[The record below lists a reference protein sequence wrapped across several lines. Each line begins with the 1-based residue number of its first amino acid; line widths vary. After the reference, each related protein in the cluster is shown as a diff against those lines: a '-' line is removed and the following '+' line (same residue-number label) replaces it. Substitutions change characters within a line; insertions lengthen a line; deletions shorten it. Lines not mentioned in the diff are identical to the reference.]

1 MSLYSNI
8 ARSSLKLQKE
18 NNMNTDTFEG
28 QWRQM
33 KGELRSWWGR
43 LTESDFEK
51 IGGKKD
57 RLIGTLQ
64 EKYGYT
70 REAAQQEVDRR
81 LREYDER
88 LRTSNQ
94 PRDTAGNNS
103 QNVSVGH
110 EGYAGEAK
118 RAADEAASTA
128 APMASQPIAA
138 VGERI
143 GSLAGVIREK
153 APHEGTVG
161 TAATTVA
168 EKLDAAGSYLQ
179 KKDLDHMMGDLSGM
193 IRRYPVPS
201 LLIGLGIGYLLARS
215 TRR

>member
-1 MSLYSNI
+1 
-8 ARSSLKLQKE
+8 
-18 NNMNTDTFEG
+18 MNTDTFEG

-43 LTESDFEK
+43 LSDNDFEK
-51 IGGKKD
+51 IAGKKD
-57 RLIGTLQ
+57 RLIGMLQ

-70 REAAQQEVDRR
+70 REAAQQEMDRR
-81 LREYDER
+81 FREYDER
-88 LRTSNQ
+88 MRPSSPGRPGETTRPS
-94 PRDTAGNNS
+94 S
-103 QNVSVGH
+103 QNVGASYERDTGD
-110 EGYAGEAK
+110 AK
-118 RAADEAASTA
+118 RTAEEAASSA
-128 APMASQPIAA
+128 ATIASQPISA
-138 VGERI
+138 VGEGI

-153 APHEGTVG
+153 APHEGAVG
-161 TAATTVA
+161 TAAATVA

-179 KKDLDHMMGDLSGM
+179 EKNLDHMMGDLSGV

>member
-1 MSLYSNI
+1 
-8 ARSSLKLQKE
+8 
-18 NNMNTDTFEG
+18 MNTDTFEG

-43 LTESDFEK
+43 LSDNDFEK
-51 IGGKKD
+51 IAGKKD

-70 REAAQQEVDRR
+70 REAAQQEIDRR
-81 LREYDER
+81 FKEYDER
-88 LRTSNQ
+88 MRTSSPGR
-94 PRDTAGNNS
+94 PRETIHQSA
-103 QNVSVGH
+103 QNIGASYERDVGD
-110 EGYAGEAK
+110 AK
-118 RAADEAASTA
+118 RTAEEAASSA
-128 APMASQPIAA
+128 ATIGSQPISA
-138 VGERI
+138 VGEKI

-153 APHEGTVG
+153 APHEGAVG

-179 KKDLDHMMGDLSGM
+179 EKNLDHVMGDLSGV

>member
-1 MSLYSNI
+1 
-8 ARSSLKLQKE
+8 
-18 NNMNTDTFEG
+18 MNTDTFEG

-33 KGELRSWWGR
+33 KGELRTWWGR
-43 LTESDFEK
+43 LTDSDFEK

-88 LRTSNQ
+88 LRSTGSSQRGETIRNTSQ
-94 PRDTAGNNS
+94 TASASHQEYTGD
-103 QNVSVGH
+103 
-110 EGYAGEAK
+110 AK
-118 RAADEAASTA
+118 KTVEEAAASA
-128 APMASQPIAA
+128 ASMASQPISA

-153 APHEGTVG
+153 APHEGAVG

-179 KKDLDHMMGDLSGM
+179 EKDLDHMMGDLSGM

-201 LLIGLGIGYLLARS
+201 LLIGLGIGYLLALS

>member
-1 MSLYSNI
+1 
-8 ARSSLKLQKE
+8 
-18 NNMNTDTFEG
+18 
-28 QWRQM
+28 M

-43 LTESDFEK
+43 LSDNDFEK
-51 IGGKKD
+51 IAGKKD

-70 REAAQQEVDRR
+70 REAAQQEIDRR
-81 LREYDER
+81 FKEYDER
-88 LRTSNQ
+88 MRTSSPGRPGETIRQSSQNIGASYE
-94 PRDTAGNNS
+94 RDTGDT
-103 QNVSVGH
+103 
-110 EGYAGEAK
+110 K
-118 RAADEAASTA
+118 RTAEEAASSA
-128 APMASQPIAA
+128 ATLGSQPISA
-138 VGERI
+138 VGEKI

-153 APHEGTVG
+153 APHEGAVG

-179 KKDLDHMMGDLSGM
+179 EKNLDHVMGDLSGV

>member
-1 MSLYSNI
+1 
-8 ARSSLKLQKE
+8 
-18 NNMNTDTFEG
+18 MNTDTFEG

-33 KGELRSWWGR
+33 RGELRSWWGR
-43 LTESDFEK
+43 LTDNDLEK
-51 IGGKKD
+51 IAGKKD
-57 RLIGTLQ
+57 RLLGMLQ

-81 LREYDER
+81 LKEYDER
-88 LRTSNQ
+88 MRSSSPSRPVETMRHASE
-94 PRDTAGNNS
+94 
-103 QNVSVGH
+103 NVGVSH
-110 EGYAGEAK
+110 EGHAGDAK
-118 RAADEAASTA
+118 RTAEETATSAAT
-128 APMASQPIAA
+128 MASQPISA
-138 VGERI
+138 VGEKI

-153 APHEGTVG
+153 APREGAVG

-179 KKDLDHMMGDLSGM
+179 EKDLDHMMGDVSSM